1 MLTESQLAILTTMFR
16 EGAQDASDALTRWLD
31 RPAHVAVN
39 RIDQIPLSEAGG
51 ALGASEQPVC
61 CAIMG
66 LTGRITGQLILACDD
81 SSGLGLADLLLGRVV
96 GTSTKWSE
104 YEQSATLETANII
117 GCAYLNALFRS
128 FADSDPNERA
138 LLPSPPR
145 FVRDFADS
153 VLQFAVMDQ
162 AMTSDVVLLTRTSF
176 HIEGSPVD
184 CSLLLIPDAKSLLAL
199 QAALNDH
206 SNAAAPPPA

>member
-1 MLTESQLAILTTMFR
+1 
-16 EGAQDASDALTRWLD
+16 
-31 RPAHVAVN
+31 
-39 RIDQIPLSEAGG
+39 
-51 ALGASEQPVC
+51 
-61 CAIMG
+61 MG

-81 SSGLGLADLLLGRVV
+81 ASGLALADLLLGREA
-96 GTSTKWSE
+96 GTSKEWSD

-128 FADSDPNERA
+128 FSGSDPNERP

-176 HIEGSPVD
+176 HIENSPVD
-184 CSLLLIPDAKSLLAL
+184 CSLLLIPDSRSLLTL
-199 QAALNDH
+199 QAVLKDRRMAV
-206 SNAAAPPPA
+206 APPPD